1 MAEVACPILRSSE
14 HGVIARVNR
23 AIDLIVT
30 HLPEPL
36 PLERVADAAHCSP
49 FHFHRL
55 FKRVTGETLTAFVTR
70 MRLERALHRLAHGP
84 AGTLTE
90 IALDAGF
97 NSASDF
103 SRRFRAQY
111 GIAPSR
117 FDLDAYRRE
126 RRGALDALSRI
137 DRTLEPADGNTDAID
152 VVVRELPART
162 VAYVRVLDPY
172 RADVVSAAAKRLE
185 EWADATGHGDG
196 IWLGYMWDDPE
207 IVPLERCRYEEGTC
221 HEECTL
227 RVQHHQTDGH
237 ELCRHDRKQAIGGG
251 KQREGQHR
259 ERMAAMRDEEIERAR
274 DCGPV
279 AVPKRGCGK
288 SARCSGLRRHDA
300 PRDGRARRA
309 FAVRR
314 DGNVKAIPGRAR
326 VASAHADRGSARR

>member
-1 MAEVACPILRSSE
+1 
-14 HGVIARVNR
+14 VIARVNR

-111 GIAPSR
+111 GVAPSR

-152 VVVRELPART
+152 VIVRELPART

-185 EWADATGHGDG
+185 DWADATGRGDST
-196 IWLGYMWDDPE
+196 WLGYIWDDPE
-207 IVPLERCRYEEGTC
+207 IVPLERCRYDVG
-221 HEECTL
+221 
-227 RVQHHQTDGH
+227 V
-237 ELCRHDRKQAIGGG
+237 ELCPEAAAEFRPTGEIGRFDFPAMAIAEVQVRGP
-251 KQREGQHR
+251 
-259 ERMAAMRDEEIERAR
+259 IEREMEAL
-274 DCGPV
+274 DHLFGPWLEV
-279 AVPKRGCGK
+279 AGYVPTDQPCFE
-288 SARCSGLRRHDA
+288 ACTDA
-300 PRDGRARRA
+300 PSRR
-309 FAVRR
+309 
-314 DGNVKAIPGRAR
+314 GTT
-326 VASAHADRGSARR
+326 GSN